1 MAIYLQPYKNNNKK
15 SQYYGSYYYHVVNL
29 ETVDLD
35 ALAKHMASHNT
46 PFSQGAIRGVL
57 KDMVDCIKE
66 LMLDGKKVKLGDLA
80 IFSIGTHSKPAASEE
95 ELSPNVNVKSLS
107 FRACGTGQ
115 LSLRG
120 TTLMD
125 QVTFKTYPAKTTT
138 TTTTA

>member
-1 MAIYLQPYKNNNKK
+1 MAIYLQPYKNTNKK

-80 IFSIGTHSKPAASEE
+80 IFSIGTRSKPAESEE
-95 ELSPNVNVKSLS
+95 TLSPNTNVKGLT
-107 FRACGTGQ
+107 FRAMGTGQ

-138 TTTTA
+138 TPTA

>member
-80 IFSIGTHSKPAASEE
+80 IFSIGTRSKPAASEE
-95 ELSPNVNVKSLS
+95 ELSPNTNVKGLS
-107 FRACGTGQ
+107 FRAMGTGQ

-120 TTLMD
+120 TTLID

-138 TTTTA
+138 TPTA